1 MVKVLERCFV
11 DENKDDEYFKK
22 YLKLSWNFANK
33 YTELDKLKKD
43 FEFKKNNIITYEF
56 NKLYYNNYNY
66 NSSLIISNNIA
77 NRVLNN
83 ESYDILDKER
93 KLMYTEINYINYRN
107 LCYDV

>member
-11 DENKDDEYFKK
+11 DENKDIIIY
-22 YLKLSWNFANK
+22 
-33 YTELDKLKKD
+33 
-43 FEFKKNNIITYEF
+43 EFK
-56 NKLYYNNYNY
+56 KLYYNNYNY

-93 KLMYTEINYINYRN
+93 KLMDTEINYINYRN

>member
-1 MVKVLERCFV
+1 MEFCKQI
-11 DENKDDEYFKK
+11 Y
-22 YLKLSWNFANK
+22 
-33 YTELDKLKKD
+33 ELNKLKKD
-43 FEFKKNNIITYEF
+43 FELKKNNIITYEF

-83 ESYDILDKER
+83 EFHDILDKK
-93 KLMYTEINYINYRN
+93 KLIDIESNYINYRN

>member
-43 FEFKKNNIITYEF
+43 FEFKNLKDYNLKSKNFE
-56 NKLYYNNYNY
+56 
-66 NSSLIISNNIA
+66 
-77 NRVLNN
+77 
-83 ESYDILDKER
+83 IL
-93 KLMYTEINYINYRN
+93 
-107 LCYDV
+107 